1 MMKKNVTLITWL
13 LVLVFCLTGCGSN
26 ANEVNDLRQKVDELE
41 AQIEELE
48 EKQELAN
55 NMIANLQTATREAS
69 ENADNQNAETN
80 AENEANENLDGE
92 AEPASSNETTQELI
106 NYLDKQI
113 SSNNFDNWLEVAECD
128 YVTSEQLLTIAE
140 KCAQIT
146 SYEGYSYKAERG
158 QQKLADA
165 IVANSAVT
173 DEVLRQLLESK
184 YVSIWIKAISS
195 DKCSKETLIQAAEMC
210 VEITSYDGYSYKA
223 EEGQKIV
230 ATAILESEAL
240 TDEVVRKLLDSKY
253 ASIWFEALASDKCSE
268 ETLIQAA
275 QMCVQITSYE
285 GYSYKAEN
293 GQLAMAEVILNNPSV
308 TENVLKEFA
317 NSKYA
322 SVASI
327 GHQNIEMLATS
338 E

>member
-1 MMKKNVTLITWL
+1 MMKKNVTLIAWL
-13 LVLVFCLTGCGSN
+13 LALVFCLTGCGSN

-55 NMIANLQTATREAS
+55 NMIADLQTTTREIS

-146 SYEGYSYKAERG
+146 SYAGYSYKAESG

-173 DEVLRQLLESK
+173 DEALRQLLESK

-195 DKCSKETLIQAAEMC
+195 DKCS
-210 VEITSYDGYSYKA
+210 
-223 EEGQKIV
+223 
-230 ATAILESEAL
+230 
-240 TDEVVRKLLDSKY
+240 
-253 ASIWFEALASDKCSE
+253 E

-275 QMCVQITSYE
+275 QMCVEITSYK
-285 GYSYKAEN
+285 GYSYKAES

-308 TENVLKEFA
+308 TEKVLKEFA

-327 GHQNIEMLATS
+327 GHQNLETIATS
-338 E
+338 K